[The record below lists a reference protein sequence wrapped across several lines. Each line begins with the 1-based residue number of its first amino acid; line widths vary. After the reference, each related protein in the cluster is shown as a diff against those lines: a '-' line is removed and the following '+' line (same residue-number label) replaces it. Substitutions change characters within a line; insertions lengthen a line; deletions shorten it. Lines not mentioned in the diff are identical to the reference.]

1 MAADRTANRTANQIS
16 DSIFRELSRPP
27 GALGHLAAILLHW
40 SQRARERASSDTGG
54 AGIGT

>member
-16 DSIFRELSRPP
+16 DSIFRELSSTRRT
-27 GALGHLAAILLHW
+27 GAPAAILLYW
-40 SQRARERASSDTGG
+40 SQRARERASFDTGG